1 MFSKSNTMAKATEI
15 DNGTRNH
22 IANGTVIKGDVI
34 AEGNIRIDGKLEGTL
49 SSKAKVV
56 VGNTGVI
63 SGEISCQTAS
73 IEGKVDGKIQVSEL
87 LSIKSSGSFKGD
99 MDAGK
104 LEVQQGAVIE
114 GTVNMSNNSVKA
126 MKGTNDS
133 RKAQEKSA

>member
-1 MFSKSNTMAKATEI
+1 MAKATEV

-22 IANGTVIKGDVI
+22 IANGTMIKGDVI

-63 SGEISCQTAS
+63 SGDISCQTAS

>member
-1 MFSKSNTMAKATEI
+1 MFSKSNTMAKATEV

-22 IANGTVIKGDVI
+22 IANGTMIKGDVI

-114 GTVNMSNNSVKA
+114 GTVNMSNSVKA
-126 MKGTNDS
+126 MTGTNDS

>member
-1 MFSKSNTMAKATEI
+1 MFSKSNTMAKATEV

-22 IANGTVIKGDVI
+22 IANGTMIKGDVI

-63 SGEISCQTAS
+63 SGDISCQTAS